1 MTTDPVV
8 RITAGGIL
16 AAGFLGCLA
25 VVVHGYWYSPE
36 YQIPAVVSWVLG
48 GAFSGALT
56 LLGVH
61 LGATG
66 AQVAVGQGA
75 RVVQQTV
82 ANGVQAV
89 DKAA

>member
-1 MTTDPVV
+1 M
-8 RITAGGIL
+8 

-25 VVVHGYWYSPE
+25 VVVHGYWYNPE

-61 LGATG
+61 LGAAG

-75 RVVQQTV
+75 QVVRETV
-82 ANGVQAV
+82 ANGIQGPHV
-89 DKAA
+89 AA

>member
-8 RITAGGIL
+8 RITAGAIL
-16 AAGFLGCLA
+16 AGGFFGALA
-25 VVVHGYWYSPE
+25 VVVHGYWFNPE

-61 LGATG
+61 LGAIGTQ
-66 AQVAVGQGA
+66 AAVGQGA
-75 RVVQQTV
+75 RVVQQAVT
-82 ANGVQAV
+82 NGVQTV

>member
-8 RITAGGIL
+8 RFTAGLIL
-16 AAGFLGCLA
+16 VAGFLGCLA
-25 VVVHGYWYSPE
+25 VVVHGYWFNVN

-61 LGATG
+61 LGAGNT
-66 AQVAVGQGA
+66 QSAVGQGA
-75 RVVQQTV
+75 QVTREAVV
-82 ANGVQAV
+82 NGVQSQ
-89 DKAA
+89 KPAA